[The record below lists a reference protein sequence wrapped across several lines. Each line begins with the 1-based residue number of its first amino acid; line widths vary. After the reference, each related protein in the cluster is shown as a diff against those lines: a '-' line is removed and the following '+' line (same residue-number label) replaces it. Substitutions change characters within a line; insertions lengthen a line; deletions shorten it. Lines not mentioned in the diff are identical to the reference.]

1 MSKEITLL
9 SLAMLKVSIDSG
21 KDYLEYLRPF
31 VMQSLASKTT
41 AAAPISDESIA
52 RQLQDDFGL
61 VIPQRTVQILL
72 QRISKAGF
80 LIKEYGIYKLSKEIP
95 ATNYQLEK
103 AGASRKISAV
113 ISSLIA
119 FAKSSTCRDINE
131 NDALDA
137 LLLFL
142 SIFSI
147 SCLKSFLRGTALPN
161 RNNSDNWKLVLVSTY
176 VSKLEISEPERFEN
190 FILLVEGHML
200 ANALLC
206 PDLQSVSKVY
216 KKVTL
221 YFDTRLLLQ
230 YLGLEGDA
238 KKQVIDEL
246 IELINNLKG
255 TIACFSHTLDELV
268 NVIRNSS
275 EFIDSPKGYGSIV
288 YESRKAQRTKSDLLL
303 LAEQA
308 ESLLKDGN
316 IVIKSTPAYMS
327 KFQIDETKFADFL
340 DDEISNYN
348 PKAKEHDINSVRSI
362 YVLRS
367 GACPHSIEDSNAVL
381 VTSNSPFAKAAYEYG
396 KNIEQ
401 SREVSTVITDFSLAN
416 TAWLKA
422 PFGAPLLPQ
431 KEVMALAY
439 ATLRPTSDFLQRV
452 LAEAEKLE
460 HQEKISA
467 RDHQLLR
474 SSQHVQIELM
484 SLTLGEDDSL
494 TEASIT
500 DVLNKVT
507 AEIKKEEAEHLT
519 AEQSAHKETQKNLL
533 LEREKNEGVRKRLYW
548 SCEKS
553 ANRIASVISICI
565 CILIFF
571 GIVKGLDYKASNPIL
586 GWSMTIGSIVLPLLT
601 WVSLSFGTNIKN
613 VNRWL
618 RDRLKNWLF
627 QKEAKKLGVDTKL

>member
-41 AAAPISDESIA
+41 VPIADESIA
-52 RQLQDDFGL
+52 MQLQDDFGL
-61 VIPQRTVQILL
+61 VIPRRTVQILL

-80 LIKEYGIYKLSKEIP
+80 LKKEHGIYTISKEIP
-95 ATNYQLEK
+95 TDNNQLNK
-103 AGASRKISAV
+103 ADASRKISAV
-113 ISSLIA
+113 INSLIT
-119 FAKSSTCRDINE
+119 FTKSSTGRDINE

-142 SIFSI
+142 SKFSI

-161 RNNSDNWKLVLVSTY
+161 RINSDNWKLVLVSTF
-176 VSKLEISEPERFEN
+176 VSKLEKSEPERFEN

-206 PDLQSVSKVY
+206 PDLQSVSMVY

-221 YFDTRLLLQ
+221 YFDTPLLLQ

-238 KKQVIDEL
+238 KKQAIDEL
-246 IELINNLKG
+246 IMLVNNLEG

-275 EFIDSPKGYGSIV
+275 EYIDSPKGRGSIV

-303 LAEQA
+303 LAEKA
-308 ESLLKDGN
+308 ESHLEDGN
-316 IVIKSTPAYMS
+316 IVIKSTPVYKS
-327 KFQIDETKFADFL
+327 IFQIDETKFADFL
-340 DDEISNYN
+340 EDEVNYYN
-348 PKAKEHDINSVRSI
+348 PKAKDHDINSVRSI

-367 GACPHSIEDSNAVL
+367 GAYPHSIEDSNAIL
-381 VTSNSPFAKAAYEYG
+381 VTSNSAFAKAAYEYG

-422 PFGAPLLPQ
+422 PSGASLLPQ
-431 KEVMALAY
+431 KEVMAFAY
-439 ATLRPTSDFLQRV
+439 ATLRPNHDFLKRV
-452 LAEAEKLE
+452 LVEADRLA
-460 HQEKISA
+460 HQGKITA

-474 SSQHVQIELM
+474 SSQHVQSELM
-484 SLTLGEDDSL
+484 TLTLGEDDSL
-494 TEASIT
+494 TESSIT
-500 DVLNKVT
+500 YALNRVT
-507 AEIKKEEAEHLT
+507 AEIKKEETEHF
-519 AEQSAHKETQKNLL
+519 ADEQAAHKETKESLL
-533 LEREKNEGVRKRLYW
+533 LEREKNKRVREQLYW
-548 SCEKS
+548 RCEKS
-553 ANRIASVISICI
+553 ANRIASGISIFI
-565 CILIFF
+565 SILIII
-571 GIVKGLDYKASNPIL
+571 GIAKGIGYQASNPIL
-586 GWSMTIGSIVLPLLT
+586 GWLMTIGSIVLPLLT
-601 WVSLSFGTNIKN
+601 WAGLSFGTNTKN
-613 VNRWL
+613 INGWL